1 MSSNIGIIAIL
12 HSANLNP
19 RPTWG
24 ATNLF
29 LGVQRPDAFQPAL
42 PRGERLCARAA
53 CCEYVHIS
61 IRAPAW
67 GATAAEIVK
76 KGEVVYFNPRPP
88 RGGATE
94 NGL

>member
-42 PRGERLCARAA
+42 PRRERRLITRM
-53 CCEYVHIS
+53 
-61 IRAPAW
+61 
-67 GATAAEIVK
+67 G
-76 KGEVVYFNPRPP
+76 
-88 RGGATE
+88 RGNWTFQPTLPQE
-94 NGL
+94 ERQ